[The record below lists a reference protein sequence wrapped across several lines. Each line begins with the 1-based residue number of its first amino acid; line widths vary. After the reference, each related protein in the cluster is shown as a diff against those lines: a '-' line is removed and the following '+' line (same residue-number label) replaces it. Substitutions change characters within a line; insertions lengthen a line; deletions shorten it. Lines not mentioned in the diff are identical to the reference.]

1 MSKTINKSLTKVFSL
16 LLIFALLVAGCS
28 AEKKNE
34 TSESDDNK
42 DKPDTW
48 IADREIEGLIFMSS
62 GDASVDMNPEIA
74 DELKK
79 RTGIT
84 LKLQTVDADS
94 SLQALTA
101 GLAAGDLPD
110 FIAYYLNN
118 SGRPEMQ
125 ILLKGAREGMF
136 ADLTPYLKESKIY
149 SKYLEEGFLPT
160 DTKDNIMFRPEFEG
174 ESYLVHMNIPRQ
186 SGIEAAKV
194 KRAYVGG
201 PYIRKDIAEELG
213 IDPSEI
219 NNTEKLYELAK
230 KINEGNFVDD
240 NGKPISAIGPTIWG
254 GDDRDYLY
262 HDLVWA
268 GESGEKILI
277 DDKDGKIKHES
288 ETEYGLKRIEYV
300 HKLFKEKLMHPE
312 FYTMEENRAAEGVV
326 NKSFGIVA
334 DMHNYLVEN
343 NDMKY
348 IPLGPFDTVKGE
360 YQMQLPY
367 KSGYA
372 GWSIPSTT
380 KDPEDIVKFADY
392 LASHEGK
399 LLSHYGLEGRDY
411 TLDEN
416 GNPLV
421 NEEVL
426 ELKETN
432 FAEATKL
439 GFRGVGA
446 YWAEHL
452 GYTDV
457 DLLEDFGEVE
467 YGTAVTPESDK
478 TADEIRKLYKYD
490 EKLENAVVVDGMTP
504 QSFIYEFENG
514 EQLKIALDN
523 YNESLVRAY
532 YSATMDEAKKIMDE
546 AKKQLK
552 NAGIDEYIEFITE
565 KDKHDNTKLKY

>member
-1 MSKTINKSLTKVFSL
+1 MNKTFNRNLTKIFSL
-16 LLIFALLVAGCS
+16 LLILTLLMTGCS
-28 AEKKNE
+28 DDNK
-34 TSESDDNK
+34 TSNTSDNK

-62 GDASVDMNPEIA
+62 GDASVGMNPEIA
-74 DELKK
+74 AELKK

-84 LKLQTVDADS
+84 LKLQTVDAES

-136 ADLTPYLKESKIY
+136 TNLTPYIKESNVY
-149 SKYLEEGFLPT
+149 RKYLEDDFLPT
-160 DTKDNIMFRPEFEG
+160 DTRDNIMFRPEFEG
-174 ESYLVHMNIPRQ
+174 ESYLVHMTIPRN
-186 SGIEAAKV
+186 SGIEAAKAG
-194 KRAYVGG
+194 RAYVGG

-213 IDPSEI
+213 IEPGEI
-219 NNTEKLYELAK
+219 TNTEQLYELAK
-230 KINEGNFVDD
+230 KIDEGDFVDD
-240 NGKPISAIGPTIWG
+240 NGKAITAIGPTAWG
-254 GDDRDYLY
+254 GDDRDFLY
-262 HDLVWA
+262 NDLVWA
-268 GESGEKILI
+268 GPSGEKILR
-277 DDKDGKIKHES
+277 DENDGKIKHES
-288 ETEYGLKRIEYV
+288 QTDYGLKRIDYI
-300 HKLFKEKLMHPE
+300 HKLFDEKLLHPE
-312 FYTMEENRAAEGVV
+312 FYTMEENRATEGIV
-326 NKSFGIVA
+326 NRSFGIVA
-334 DMHNYLVEN
+334 DMHNYLVVN

-348 IPLGPFDTVKGE
+348 IPLGPFDTVQGE
-360 YQMQLPY
+360 YRMQLPY

-380 KDPEDIVKFADY
+380 KNPEDIVKFADY
-392 LASHEGK
+392 LASREGK

-421 NEEVL
+421 KEEVL
-426 ELKETN
+426 KLKESN

-457 DLLEDFGEVE
+457 DFMEDFGEVE
-467 YGTAVTPESDK
+467 YGTAISPESDK
-478 TADEIRKLYKYD
+478 TAEQIRELYKYD
-490 EKLENAVVVDGMTP
+490 EKLENAKVVDGMTP
-504 QSFIYEFENG
+504 QSFIYEFEKG

-523 YNESLVRAY
+523 YNESLIRAY
-532 YSATMDEAKKIMDE
+532 YSDTMDAAKKIMDE
-546 AKKQLK
+546 AAKQLE
-552 NAGIDEYIEFITE
+552 NAGLSEYIEFITE